1 MAVGLANASPP
12 TAATE
17 KGIYAGEH
25 LPTFNQDMFIGIRY
39 AQVPTGSLRFRP
51 PRPLTK
57 SWSGQKTAVNY
68 GNSCYSS
75 EPNTDNAFLTQ
86 SEDCLTL
93 NIVRPSGYEG
103 KKLPV
108 GVWIHGGGFTSG
120 VSFRDV
126 YNLSYPVQQSVA
138 GGTPIVAVS
147 INYRVGPLGFLVSE
161 EVQKEGS
168 LNNGLKDQVA
178 ALLWI
183 KQNIEAFNG
192 NSSQITIW
200 GESAG
205 AESVSMLMLAYGG
218 KLESLFH
225 RGIMQS
231 GSATTQQYHP
241 ISYWQEKYAIIT
253 QLVGCDKQSD
263 TLDCLRQVDINKLVF
278 MVNVAHERIKRH
290 FAPTIDGDFI
300 LDWPKNLLQNGKFM
314 KIPII
319 SGANMDEGTSFG
331 PGRIF
336 STDEV
341 KNWLNTAY
349 AGLNSSS
356 IQKILTLYP
365 DDPTEG
371 SPFGTGNLYSGLIF
385 GNQFKRGSAISG
397 DITLIG
403 PRRLSCE
410 VWDKADLDVYS
421 YNWNQSDYG
430 VPGFFG
436 TTHFQEVIY
445 VFDNPSTAFPQ
456 SSSFPMGP
464 DPTGSK
470 RRLGDLISR
479 FFMAFI
485 ATGDPNNAKQ
495 NGTYP
500 PWPKYSREN
509 PMNYYFRENDIR
521 IEIDDWRKEAISFLN
536 YDVGHQL
543 LT

>member
-1 MAVGLANASPP
+1 MRFTFCAVLAVAVGLVNASPP
-12 TAATE
+12 TAMTE

-51 PRPLTK
+51 PQPLTK

-75 EPNTDNAFLTQ
+75 EPNTDNRFIKQ

-103 KKLPV
+103 HKLPV
-108 GVWIHGGGFTSG
+108 GVWI
-120 VSFRDV
+120 
-126 YNLSYPVQQSVA
+126 LQQSVE

-147 INYRVGPLGFLVSE
+147 INYRVGPLGFLASE

-178 ALLWI
+178 ALIWI

-192 NSSQITIW
+192 DSNQITIW

-205 AESVSMLMLAYGG
+205 GESVSMLMLAYGG
-218 KLESLFH
+218 KLETLFH
-225 RGIMQS
+225 RAIMES
-231 GSATTQQYHP
+231 GFATTQQYHP
-241 ISYWQEKYAIIT
+241 ISHWQEKYVIIT
-253 QLVGCDKQSD
+253 KLAGCDKQSD
-263 TLDCLRQVDINKLVF
+263 TLNCLRQVDINKLVF
-278 MVNVAHERIKRH
+278 ITNIANERIKRQY
-290 FAPTIDGDFI
+290 APTIDGDFI
-300 LDWPKNLLQNGKFM
+300 LDWPKNLLQSGKFM

-331 PGRIF
+331 PGRVTN
-336 STDEV
+336 TDEV
-341 KNWLNTAY
+341 TDWLSTTY
-349 AGLNSSS
+349 AGLNSSTV
-356 IQKILTLYP
+356 QKILTLYP
-365 DDPTEG
+365 DDPSKG
-371 SPFGTGNLYSGLIF
+371 SPFGTGDLYSGPIY
-385 GNQFKRGSAISG
+385 GRQFKRGSAISG
-397 DITLIG
+397 DIALIG
-403 PRRLSCE
+403 PRRLTCE
-410 VWDKADLDVYS
+410 VWDEAGIDVYS

-430 VPGFFG
+430 IPDFIG
-436 TTHFQEVIY
+436 TTHFQEVVY
-445 VFDNPSTAFPQ
+445 VFDNPSTSFFQ
-456 SSSFPMGP
+456 SGTAPMGP

-470 RRLGDLISR
+470 KSLAHLISR
-479 FFMAFI
+479 FFMSFI

-500 PWPKYSREN
+500 KWPKYSCKN
-509 PMNYYFRENDIR
+509 PKNYYFREDDIR
-521 IEIDDWRKEAISFLN
+521 IEDDDWRKEAISFLN
-536 YDVGHQL
+536 YGVDHQL